1 MKKKYF
7 FIFIIL
13 LFFILSLNASA
24 LKINFKDKD
33 NRIFFEPNLYKE
45 ISFYVDDAERVA
57 TVPIKLEGEL
67 AKYASVEPDKLSLR
81 PGEGKSVKLKL
92 QLPKDIP
99 KGVHSITVSA
109 TEVPVDAPESAFIL
123 MPAVGMNIKIINT
136 DVDYNCNLGVFT
148 VNMNSNNVQVTLN
161 VGNDGLKD
169 VKDAYAEF
177 SFYDENDNFLASWKT
192 EKFSVPS
199 FESNT
204 VRSSA
209 VLSDVPPGYYRLEGA
224 LYCAGTKFD
233 LKKDVT
239 NFPKDLKVHD
249 FRIIK
254 KNNVKFEFDLE
265 NEFDVPVSAYA
276 MMWFYEGGKHVDHLT
291 MPTVR
296 IEPNTRKKYSLG
308 LSFSDLSLPAGKYD
322 VKGKLFHSGRMET
335 HEGNLVITDEDVE
348 NDFSGK
354 GGSFNV
360 LEKEKKTV
368 VLEKPSA
375 PPITGK
381 LLVRILAA
389 LIILIVILLFIFKK
403 FHKKEI
409 QEY

>member
-1 MKKKYF
+1 MKKTYF
-7 FIFIIL
+7 FIFIII
-13 LFFILSLNASA
+13 LFLILSLNASA

-33 NRIFFEPNLYKE
+33 NRVFFEPNLYKE

-81 PGEGKSVKLKL
+81 PGEGKSVLLKL

-109 TEVPVDAPESAFIL
+109 TEVPVDAPDSAFIL

-161 VGNDGLKD
+161 VGNDGLKK
-169 VKDAYAEF
+169 VNDAYAEF
-177 SFYDENDNFLASWKT
+177 SFYDENDNFLTSWKT
-192 EKFSVPS
+192 NKFSVPA

-209 VLSDVPPGYYRLEGA
+209 VLSSVPPGYYRLEGA
-224 LYCAGTKFD
+224 LYCGGEKID

-239 NFPKDLKVHD
+239 NFPKDLEVYD
-249 FRIIK
+249 FKITK
-254 KNNVKFEFDLE
+254 SNKVKFEFDLE
-265 NEFDVPVSAYA
+265 NKFDVPVSAYA
-276 MMWFYEGGKHVDHLT
+276 MMWFYEDGKHIDHLT
-291 MPTVR
+291 MPTVK
-296 IEPNTRKKYSLG
+296 IEPNTRKKYQLS
-308 LSFSDLSLPAGKYD
+308 LSFSDLNLPAGNYD
-322 VKGKLFHSGRMET
+322 VKGKLFHSGKMET
-335 HEGNLVITDEDVE
+335 HEGKLVITDEDVE
-348 NDFSGK
+348 KDFSGK
-354 GGSFNV
+354 GSFNV

-368 VLEKPSA
+368 VLEKPSGFSFSGRS
-375 PPITGK
+375 II
-381 LLVRILAA
+381 RILAA
-389 LIILIVILLFIFKK
+389 AAILAVILLFIFKK